1 MKSFLT
7 FIKSQGIFYGT
18 PKNLSYFWNF
28 GSLALFALIIQFLT
42 GIFLTFWYIPDINE
56 AFNSVE
62 FIMREVRKGWLIRYL
77 HANGASF
84 FFLVVYCH
92 VFKNLYT
99 LSFTEERMWTWF
111 SGLLILLAMMFTA
124 FLGYVLPWGQMS
136 FWAATVI
143 TSLVSVIPKI
153 GNDLLIFIWG
163 GYGIS
168 QPTLTRVYGLHY
180 LMPFI
185 ILFLFGLHMIFL
197 HNTGSN
203 NPLGFFIKSADELSF
218 FPYFVVKDLLGINI
232 CLFLLFFVFFNPNYV
247 NHPDNYIPADPLK
260 TPAHIVPEWYLLMF
274 YGILRSVPNKLLGI
288 IFLLS
293 SLFLLFLLPLTIE
306 TKTTGTLFRPYYRRV
321 FWFFVGTCLLLSW
334 ASGKSVEYPFFEIC
348 KITTFFYFFILGF
361 LMPFIIN
368 FENRILLGNLKSR
381 NPKYKAPRFKSKYF
395 NYIIEKNNPFKRKFP
410 AVYTPSIFKRQS
422 IFVD

>member
-1 MKSFLT
+1 MHSFIT

-28 GSLALFALIIQFLT
+28 GSLALFALVIQFLT

-143 TSLVSVIPKI
+143 TSLVSVIPTI

-203 NPLGFFIKSADELSF
+203 NPLGLFIKSADELSF
-218 FPYFVVKDLLGINI
+218 FPYFVIKDLLGINI
-232 CLFLLFFVFFNPNYV
+232 SLFLLFFVFFNPNYV

-260 TPAHIVPEWYLLMF
+260 TPTHIVPEWYLLMF

-293 SLFLLFLLPLTIE
+293 SLFLLFLLPLTI
-306 TKTTGTLFRPYYRRV
+306 KTRTTTV
-321 FWFFVGTCLLLSW
+321 FITSYKRIFWLFVGTCLLLSW
-334 ASGKSVEYPFFEIC
+334 ASGKPVEYPFFEIC
-348 KITTFFYFFILGF
+348 KLTTFLYFLILGF
-361 LMPFIIN
+361 LMPF
-368 FENRILLGNLKSR
+368 FMNLKNKEIVR
-381 NPKYKAPRFKSKYF
+381 IKKTGFKSKYLNLITKK
-395 NYIIEKNNPFKRKFP
+395 NYFLVKKKGQTRYPPPFRINPEFIRP
-410 AVYTPSIFKRQS
+410 THLWL
-422 IFVD
+422 